1 MRKLEL
7 VIITGMSGAGKSC
20 VVNSL
25 EDVGFF
31 CVDNLPAKLIPVFAE
46 LLKGSKEHDRVAV
59 VTDVRAGESFSE
71 LFDALDELN
80 ERQIEYKLMFID
92 ASDDVL
98 LNRFKETRRKHP
110 LVQGTYDSVE
120 NAIARERKMLSKA
133 KANADFLLETSNLS
147 AIQCRVRVA
156 SMFSGSGDKSMHI
169 HCMSFGFKHGIPNDA
184 DFVFDVRFLPNPFYI
199 PELKHLTGLDKA
211 VSDYVMSFDESKD
224 FEKKL
229 ISLLDCS
236 LPLCVKEGRSQ
247 LIIAVGCTGGHHRS
261 VTFAEILYNHF
272 REKGFSSSVSHR
284 DILK

>member
-1 MRKLEL
+1 
-7 VIITGMSGAGKSC
+7 
-20 VVNSL
+20 
-25 EDVGFF
+25 
-31 CVDNLPAKLIPVFAE
+31 
-46 LLKGSKEHDRVAV
+46 
-59 VTDVRAGESFSE
+59 
-71 LFDALDELN
+71 
-80 ERQIEYKLMFID
+80 
-92 ASDDVL
+92 
-98 LNRFKETRRKHP
+98 
-110 LVQGTYDSVE
+110 
-120 NAIARERKMLSKA
+120 
-133 KANADFLLETSNLS
+133 
-147 AIQCRVRVA
+147 
-156 SMFSGSGDKSMHI
+156 
-169 HCMSFGFKHGIPNDA
+169 MSFGFKHGIPNDA